1 MGWLCLVYENISLHQ
16 HEKADLCCMR
26 LCFLCMMPLKY
37 KILSHLIIGLS
48 LKVKFKKLFKKCIVV
63 LNNARSTVCP
73 AHWAAVVLV
82 LVESSMRFSRLKDR
96 LSWFTPSNYIV
107 SVLYAVYN
115 AYNVLHVIKQPSACW
130 TSLIMFSGRVFPP
143 KIAQCL
149 RLLVGFKPCKCFIIY
164 KWSVK

>member
-1 MGWLCLVYENISLHQ
+1 MFGLRKHQ
-16 HEKADLCCMR
+16 LASMWESIR

-96 LSWFTPSNYIV
+96 ISWFTPSNYIV
-107 SVLYAVYN
+107 SDLYAVYN
-115 AYNVLHVIKQPSACW
+115 AYDVLHVIKQSSACW
-130 TSLIMFSGRVFPP
+130 TSLIMFSGRVFPI
-143 KIAQCL
+143 KIGRGKRSRIRNHTILTFTCW
-149 RLLVGFKPCKCFIIY
+149 V
-164 KWSVK
+164 